1 MEASMQRFFY
11 QTYFVWTTVDITP
24 LISGNG
30 SFNLALTSTNATA
43 FRLARRESEA
53 KTSQIVMETIL

>member
-1 MEASMQRFFY
+1 M
-11 QTYFVWTTVDITP
+11 DITP